1 MRELMAIS
9 MRCLAAAFL
18 GAVFVGQV
26 VAQEPAWSE
35 WSYAAPFD
43 HPGGLSAHELA
54 HAPEEEL
61 ENMVVDGEGPELEA
75 LMAGGQGGVSLRWG
89 RFKRSPAPDGWFET
103 GVISFLHEL
112 DVPAVNNAC
121 AYLYRSVKCSEDV
134 DLLTTMGSDDSL
146 RIWLNGELVHDFRG
160 GRGVDLRQDEVVLP
174 LKAGVNHLLVK
185 VVQGGGAWGFGARTP
200 EYLHTGDRALA
211 QEDINR
217 AINEGVDWLIGA
229 QFRDGSWPFEQH
241 RYRNGQTGLA
251 LYALLKS
258 GVSPTHPAIMR
269 GFAFLSGK
277 LPEMTYS
284 AGCELLAL
292 ASLPGNERLE
302 RMEEIVELLYDWER
316 RGFGYPDGE
325 EDLSNTQ
332 YAALGFFAA
341 QSKGIEIPSRSW
353 NQLISYTLVLR
364 DGEGGFG
371 YRPAWEANGSMTS
384 AGLTCLS
391 IALNQLGE
399 GGGKRREARKAIDEG
414 VEWFAKNFSRET
426 NPGGGQRWHSYYLY
440 GIERVCAIEKLDL
453 IGAHHW
459 YWEGASWFVTKQ
471 GRDGSWGSGG
481 DRYFET
487 SFALL
492 FLSRATKSLT
502 GGKTHTLDDLWWTQE
517 PDAEVMLRA
526 TGDTPMAIW
535 LDGFGREFLEE
546 KQGIR
551 VDKVE
556 YLFDGELAHTVP
568 GSTDQ
573 KWAGEK
579 FAIRHRFPKS
589 AAYEV
594 IARVHYVPG
603 AIAQPAGVNAQ
614 TVDSPPL
621 KVSVDEIPD
630 DWMLSSAEGSRFNLM
645 PTEGVKVSATSVNVA
660 GQEAQKAIDGHEV
673 TAWFCG
679 ASDQAPSL
687 TIELKRAVR
696 INRVVIAQAPPD
708 PLDVGKADYAQ
719 RVSLRMDKDKDRYEA
734 TAPVDRRAPTVVDLG
749 KDVRARRIEIQL
761 LDRIP
766 GSAWPGRAG
775 INEVLLQFVEKDGTL
790 KERRIR

>member
-1 MRELMAIS
+1 MRKLMAIS
-9 MRCLAAAFL
+9 MRCFAAAL
-18 GAVFVGQV
+18 IGVVFVGRGA
-26 VAQEPAWSE
+26 AQELAWSE

-43 HPGGLSAHELA
+43 HPGGLSALELA

-61 ENMVVDGEGPELEA
+61 ASMVLDGGGPELEA
-75 LMAGGQGGVSLRWG
+75 LMAGGQGGVDLRWK
-89 RFKRSPAPDGWFET
+89 RFKKSPAPGGWFET

-121 AYLYRSVKCSEDV
+121 AYLYRSVRCSDDV
-134 DLLTTMGSDDSL
+134 DLATTMGSDDSMRL
-146 RIWLNGELVHDFRG
+146 WLNGELIHEFRE
-160 GRGVDLRQDEVVLP
+160 GRGVNIEQDEVVLP
-174 LKAGVNHLLVK
+174 LKAGVNHLLIK
-185 VVQGGGAWGFGARTP
+185 VVQDGGGWGFGARTP

-211 QEDINR
+211 QEDINI
-217 AINEGVDWLIGA
+217 AIDRGVDWLIGA

-241 RYRNGQTGLA
+241 KFRNGQTGLA

-258 GVSPTHPAIMR
+258 GVSPSHPAIQR
-269 GFAFLSGK
+269 GFAFLAGK
-277 LPEMTYS
+277 RPTMTYS

-292 ASLPGNERLE
+292 ASLPGYEQLD
-302 RMEEIVELLYDWER
+302 RMEEIVELLHDWER

-353 NQLISYTLVLR
+353 NQLISYTLILR

-399 GGGKRREARKAIDEG
+399 GGAKRREARKAIDEG

-440 GIERVCAIEKLDL
+440 GIERVCAIEKLEL

-459 YWEGASWFVTKQ
+459 YWEGASWFVIKQ
-471 GRDGSWGSGG
+471 GLDGNWGSGA

-517 PDAEVMLRA
+517 PGAKVRMRA
-526 TGDTPMAIW
+526 TGDTPMAMW
-535 LDGFGREFLEE
+535 LDGFDKAFLEE
-546 KQGIR
+546 RGGLR
-551 VDKVE
+551 VSKVE
-556 YLFDGELAHTVP
+556 YLIDGKLSDTVL
-568 GSTDQ
+568 GDVAQ

-579 FAIRHRFPKS
+579 FAIRHRFQKS
-589 AAYEV
+589 ADYELV
-594 IARVHYVPG
+594 ARVHFVPG
-603 AIAQPAGVNAQ
+603 SIGQPAGVLPL

-621 KVSVDEIPD
+621 RVSVDEIPD
-630 DWMLSSAEGSRFNLM
+630 DWMLSSAEGSRFNLL
-645 PTEGVKVSATSVNVA
+645 PSEGVEVSATSVNVA

-679 ASDQAPSL
+679 AGDQEPSL
-687 TIELKRAVR
+687 TIELRRALR

-708 PLDVGKADYAQ
+708 PLNVGKADYAQ
-719 RVSLRMDKDKDRYEA
+719 RVSLRMDKDKDRYEV
-734 TAPVDRRAPTVVDLG
+734 TAPVDRRAPTVIDLG
-749 KDVRARRIEIQL
+749 KDVRVRRIEIQL
-761 LDRIP
+761 LDRLP
-766 GSAWPGRAG
+766 GSDWPGRAG

>member
-1 MRELMAIS
+1 MRKLMAIS
-9 MRCLAAAFL
+9 MRCFAAAL
-18 GAVFVGQV
+18 IGVVLVGRGA
-26 VAQEPAWSE
+26 AQELAWSE

-43 HPGGLSAHELA
+43 HPGGLSALELA

-61 ENMVVDGEGPELEA
+61 ASMVVDGEGPELEA
-75 LMAGGQGGVSLRWG
+75 LMTGGQGGGDLRWEH
-89 RFKRSPAPDGWFET
+89 FKRSPAPGGWFET

-121 AYLYRSVKCSEDV
+121 AYLYRSVRCSEDL
-134 DLLTTMGSDDSL
+134 DLATTMGSDDSMRL
-146 RIWLNGELVHDFRG
+146 WLNGELIHEFRE
-160 GRGVDLRQDEVVLP
+160 GRGVNVQQDEVVLP
-174 LKAGVNHLLVK
+174 LKAGVNHLLIK
-185 VVQGGGAWGFGARTP
+185 VVQDGGGWGFGARTP

-211 QEDINR
+211 QEDINI
-217 AINEGVDWLIGA
+217 AIDRGVDWLIGA

-241 RYRNGQTGLA
+241 KFRNGQTGLA

-258 GVSPTHPAIMR
+258 GVSPSHPAIQR
-269 GFAFLSGK
+269 GFAFLAGK
-277 LPEMTYS
+277 MPTMTYS

-292 ASLPGNERLE
+292 ASLPGYEQVE
-302 RMEEIVELLYDWER
+302 RMEEIVEVLHDWER

-353 NQLISYTLVLR
+353 NQLISYALILR

-399 GGGKRREARKAIDEG
+399 GGAKRREARRAIDEG

-440 GIERVCAIEKLDL
+440 GVERVCAIEKLEL

-459 YWEGASWFVTKQ
+459 YWEGASWFVIKQ
-471 GRDGSWGSGG
+471 GLDGNWGSGA

-502 GGKTHTLDDLWWTQE
+502 GGKTHILDDLWWTQE
-517 PDAEVMLRA
+517 PGAKVRLRA
-526 TGDTPMAIW
+526 TGDTPMTMW
-535 LDGFGREFLEE
+535 LDGFDKAFLEE
-546 KQGIR
+546 RGGLR
-551 VDKVE
+551 VSKVE
-556 YLFDGELAHTVP
+556 YLIDGKLSDTVL
-568 GSTDQ
+568 GDVAQ

-579 FAIRHRFPKS
+579 FAIRHRFQKS
-589 AAYEV
+589 ADYELV
-594 IARVHYVPG
+594 ARVHFVPG
-603 AIAQPAGVNAQ
+603 SIGQPAGVLPL

-621 KVSVDEIPD
+621 RVSVDEIPD
-630 DWMLSSAEGSRFNLM
+630 DWMLSSAEGSRFNLL
-645 PTEGVKVSATSVNVA
+645 PSEGVEVSATSVNVA

-679 ASDQAPSL
+679 ASDQEPSL
-687 TIELKRAVR
+687 TIDLRRALR

-719 RVSLRMDKDKDRYEA
+719 RVSLRMDKDKDRYEV
-734 TAPVDRRAPTVVDLG
+734 TAPVDRRAPTVIDLG
-749 KDVRARRIEIQL
+749 KDVRVRRIEIQL

-766 GSAWPGRAG
+766 GSDWPGRAG